1 MNDNMKIMMI
11 APTPFF
17 ADRGCHTRIYG
28 EITALQRLGYE
39 VELVTY
45 GLGRDIEGV
54 KTVRSYNFPWYKKL
68 TAGPSVWKILLL
80 PFIFHT
86 ARKEIKRYNPDIVH
100 AHLHEGAFIAKF
112 CKMLDKN
119 KKRLY
124 VFDLQGSLS
133 GEIIQHKFVKE
144 NGIFHRFFIAL
155 EKKINSWFPII
166 TQSDNLYEQLLSM
179 GVSKT
184 RIVNAMD
191 AVDTEAFTPSK
202 PDKELMHML
211 DLNNGKKKVLFMGLL
226 ESYQGVDYMFDAFG
240 MVKKQYENV
249 EFIVIGFP
257 NIDKYRAKA
266 KELGIESDVKFI
278 GKVRFEDVPSYLSLS
293 KIAVAPK
300 IADAEGD
307 GKIYNYM
314 AMGMAVV
321 AFDRSISREIL
332 SHAGVFAKMKDS
344 KDMADK
350 LLMLLNDDK
359 LVENYGLLARQRAV
373 DYLSTDIS
381 AGKIDKFYKENIAKI

>member
-1 MNDNMKIMMI
+1 MKIMMI

-54 KTVRSYNFPWYKKL
+54 KTVRSYNFPWYNKL

-80 PFIFHT
+80 PFIFYT

-112 CKMLDKN
+112 CKMLDRN

-144 NGIFHRFFIAL
+144 NGIFHKFFIAL

-166 TQSDNLYEQLLSM
+166 TQSDNLYEQLIKM
-179 GVSKT
+179 GVKKE

-191 AVDTEAFTPSK
+191 AVDTVIFTPRE
-202 PDKELMHML
+202 PDKELTHML
-211 DLNNGKKKVLFMGLL
+211 NLDNGKKKVLFMGLL
-226 ESYQGVDYMFDAFG
+226 ESYQGVDYMFEAFG
-240 MVKKQYENV
+240 IVKKQYDNV

-257 NIDKYRAKA
+257 NIDKYRNKA
-266 KELGIESDVKFI
+266 KELGIEKDVKFI

-321 AFDRSISREIL
+321 AFDRSVSREIL
-332 SHAGVFAKMKDS
+332 ADTGIFANMKDQ

-350 LLMLLNDDK
+350 ILELLKDDE
-359 LVENYGLLARQRAV
+359 LVRQQGLLTRQRAK

-381 AGKIDKFYKENIAKI
+381 ARKIDNFYKENIKTL

>member
-1 MNDNMKIMMI
+1 MRIMMI

-28 EITALQRLGYE
+28 EITALQRLGHE

-80 PFIFHT
+80 PFIYHT

-112 CKMLDKN
+112 CKTFDKN

-144 NGIFHRFFIAL
+144 NGIFHKFFIAL

-166 TQSDNLYEQLLSM
+166 TQSENLYNQLITM
-179 GVSKT
+179 GVEEE

-191 AVDTEAFTPSK
+191 AVDTTAFAPTE
-202 PDKELMHML
+202 PDKELVHML
-211 DLNNGKKKVLFMGLL
+211 DLDNGKKKVLFMGLL

-266 KELGIESDVKFI
+266 KELGIAKDVKFI

-293 KIAVAPK
+293 KIAIAPK
-300 IADAEGD
+300 IASAEGD

-314 AMGMAVV
+314 AMGMSVV

-332 SHAGVFAKMKDS
+332 RDTGIFAKMKDS

-350 LLMLLNDDK
+350 ILSLLNDDE
-359 LVENYGLLARQRAV
+359 LVERLGKAARQRAV

-381 AGKIDKFYKENIAKI
+381 AAKIDEFYKKNLK

>member
-1 MNDNMKIMMI
+1 MKIMMI

-54 KTVRSYNFPWYKKL
+54 KTVRSYNFPWYNKL

-80 PFIFHT
+80 PFIFYT

-112 CKMLDKN
+112 CKMLDRN

-144 NGIFHRFFIAL
+144 NGIFHKFFIAL

-166 TQSDNLYEQLLSM
+166 TQSDNLYEQLIKM
-179 GVSKT
+179 GVKKE

-191 AVDTEAFTPSK
+191 AVDTVTFTPRE
-202 PDKELMHML
+202 PDKELTHML
-211 DLNNGKKKVLFMGLL
+211 NLDNGKKKVLFMGLL
-226 ESYQGVDYMFDAFG
+226 ESYQGVDYMFEAFG
-240 MVKKQYENV
+240 IVKKQYDNV

-257 NIDKYRAKA
+257 NIDKYRNKA
-266 KELGIESDVKFI
+266 KELGIEKDVKFI

-321 AFDRSISREIL
+321 AFDRSVSREIL
-332 SHAGVFAKMKDS
+332 ADTGIFANMKDQ

-350 LLMLLNDDK
+350 ILELLKDDE
-359 LVENYGLLARQRAV
+359 LVRQQGLLTRQRAK

-381 AGKIDKFYKENIAKI
+381 ARKIDNFYKENIKTL